1 MGRVVRQK
9 GLEACRT
16 TMDDAVI
23 DYVIPLLDPDDPALK
38 RTLRSFEKYG
48 LLDII
53 RNVYVITNDHS
64 THATLAQQYNGLNV
78 FALQDIDV
86 PYDLTSVKHEAWKK
100 LFAAPFIEGLADY
113 YLMGPD
119 DTILNTHFK
128 RDFIYDLKKGLPY
141 AHSFG
146 SSRTGNN
153 MGFRNIAPNHGP
165 NVLNKCAMQF
175 IIDKYKNVRPPID
188 PVSVCIGTLHTEH
201 LLAGMYG
208 YHDRRFRQVA
218 GVDYFSECHTNGGC
232 RRPKFD
238 DLFVNIQGNGIS
250 IEYPPSSPLK
260 HTFEQWFETQF
271 PTPSRFEKR
280 QMDPIDTTTEYDAQN
295 QHTLRRVEKDGD
307 DWAAMGRV
315 VRKYTMKQTTCDI
328 QRFTSQAAN
337 LWWIGNEQGKQWNPE
352 WLDKSKKFAY
362 VWWTSQ
368 SDYTWSALVAIKSL
382 KSTNPS
388 EQIDFVL
395 IHTIA
400 LSDKQKQWLDV
411 FGVKCISFEN
421 TVAVKKS
428 YYKHANNKLYIF
440 KLTQYAKVLFMD
452 ADSMPLQN
460 LDHMF
465 MFPDAPIVAPC
476 SYWEPNLQ
484 PKFVSW
490 MMLIM
495 PNEISFNMLIQR
507 ASDMP
512 QQPDMETLNDVFVS
526 DVIFLPSYYG
536 LLNSEWENDGNGAFH
551 NHDKDIYSKVPIVHY
566 TIKGK
571 PWQHPKEFFRGDLW
585 DDEANALHTRWWK
598 FRDSLKI
605 SHGAP
610 RCEQIRA
617 RAVAMVEDDGF
628 VPTGDI
634 DDMWIRDSAAQV
646 YPLLDSHPA
655 LVRKVIEKQAFYIE
669 FDPYANSYG
678 RTFREP
684 SILGRHGWVTTRN
697 YELDSGAYFIR
708 LVHAYWKRT
717 GETLGAAAI
726 KKLLHVWRVEQH
738 HAHSLYRYDELQGGV
753 GTPVGY
759 TGMTWTGFRP
769 SDDKC
774 TYHYHIPDNVFAA
787 VALGYVEEMGFEVG
801 TLRDDI
807 VQGIHMFG
815 VHDGIYCYEVDGLG
829 NCNKMDDAN
838 LPSLLSLPYL
848 DPDQTVYD
856 RAVWERTR
864 AFVLSDANP
873 YYYVGKYRG
882 VGSPHTPPDHV
893 WHLSLIV
900 QAMQGDSEA
909 LQTLEETA
917 SEPGLKASAFHESFH
932 VDNPAK
938 YTRKWFAWADA
949 LYLELC
955 H

>member
-1 MGRVVRQK
+1 MILLAVGLAALRASRCREFHCK
-9 GLEACRT
+9 GLT
-16 TMDDAVI
+16 TCVDNTCQTF
-23 DYVIPLLDPDDPALK
+23 LRGDPCQVDT
-38 RTLRSFEKYG
+38 R
-48 LLDII
+48 
-53 RNVYVITNDHS
+53 
-64 THATLAQQYNGLNV
+64 
-78 FALQDIDV
+78 DV
-86 PYDLTSVKHEAWKK
+86 ELHFDFYYSKE
-100 LFAAPFIEGLADY
+100 IE
-113 YLMGPD
+113 
-119 DTILNTHFK
+119 
-128 RDFIYDLKKGLPY
+128 
-141 AHSFG
+141 
-146 SSRTGNN
+146 
-153 MGFRNIAPNHGP
+153 
-165 NVLNKCAMQF
+165 V
-175 IIDKYKNVRPPID
+175 
-188 PVSVCIGTLHTEH
+188 
-201 LLAGMYG
+201 
-208 YHDRRFRQVA
+208 
-218 GVDYFSECHTNGGC
+218 
-232 RRPKFD
+232 
-238 DLFVNIQGNGIS
+238 
-250 IEYPPSSPLK
+250 
-260 HTFEQWFETQF
+260 
-271 PTPSRFEKR
+271 
-280 QMDPIDTTTEYDAQN
+280 TTTCWKEYVTYRIRELGDSPGMTEAEYDAQN

-315 VRKYTMKQTTCDI
+315 VPLRMHSSSITRTKRANTMHALTPFVHAPPI
-328 QRFTSQAAN
+328 FLSAAD
-337 LWWIGNEQGKQWNPE
+337 ER
-352 WLDKSKKFAY
+352 
-362 VWWTSQ
+362 
-368 SDYTWSALVAIKSL
+368 
-382 KSTNPS
+382 
-388 EQIDFVL
+388 
-395 IHTIA
+395 
-400 LSDKQKQWLDV
+400 
-411 FGVKCISFEN
+411 
-421 TVAVKKS
+421 
-428 YYKHANNKLYIF
+428 IF
-440 KLTQYAKVLFMD
+440 
-452 ADSMPLQN
+452 
-460 LDHMF
+460 
-465 MFPDAPIVAPC
+465 
-476 SYWEPNLQ
+476 NLQ
-484 PKFVSW
+484 P
-490 MMLIM
+490 
-495 PNEISFNMLIQR
+495 
-507 ASDMP
+507 
-512 QQPDMETLNDVFVS
+512 
-526 DVIFLPSYYG
+526 
-536 LLNSEWENDGNGAFH
+536 ENTNAMRRDW
-551 NHDKDIYSKVPIVHY
+551 V
-566 TIKGK
+566 T
-571 PWQHPKEFFRGDLW
+571 PWQYKNCYDDGFDTYYAVLKGGEGWSFQHWFDNLYPQIWQIYKEAKHVTAVIEHPRDKILYELW
-585 DDEANALHTRWWK
+585 ARLGFTADRLRESIPQGHEMKTCVFPSN
-598 FRDSLKI
+598 S
-605 SHGAP
+605 
-610 RCEQIRA
+610 QIRA
-617 RAVAMVEDDGF
+617 HPDMIRDLRALYMPDVQVNRKVVWIHRSKSTSHNGGRFATNENDLILALQQLGFDVESFEGTDNLEEAISTFSDAFAVVGVHGGGLYNQYFASTQTKIIELMPVAASGLLHSQRNAQSVPKLAHRCIWQNANLIGQPYVRIHVTTPSIQQLEIPVDRVLQALAYGSAETTPESRLCDQIRAHAAEMVEDDGF

-646 YPLLDSHPA
+646 HPLLDSHPE

-909 LQTLEETA
+909 WKTLEETA
-917 SEPGLKASAFHESFH
+917 SVPGLKASAFHESFH

>member
-1 MGRVVRQK
+1 MILLAIGLAALRASRCREFHCK
-9 GLEACRT
+9 GLT
-16 TMDDAVI
+16 TCVDNTCQTF
-23 DYVIPLLDPDDPALK
+23 LRGDPCQVDT
-38 RTLRSFEKYG
+38 R
-48 LLDII
+48 
-53 RNVYVITNDHS
+53 
-64 THATLAQQYNGLNV
+64 
-78 FALQDIDV
+78 DV
-86 PYDLTSVKHEAWKK
+86 ELHFDFYYSKE
-100 LFAAPFIEGLADY
+100 IE
-113 YLMGPD
+113 
-119 DTILNTHFK
+119 
-128 RDFIYDLKKGLPY
+128 
-141 AHSFG
+141 
-146 SSRTGNN
+146 
-153 MGFRNIAPNHGP
+153 
-165 NVLNKCAMQF
+165 V
-175 IIDKYKNVRPPID
+175 
-188 PVSVCIGTLHTEH
+188 
-201 LLAGMYG
+201 
-208 YHDRRFRQVA
+208 
-218 GVDYFSECHTNGGC
+218 
-232 RRPKFD
+232 
-238 DLFVNIQGNGIS
+238 
-250 IEYPPSSPLK
+250 
-260 HTFEQWFETQF
+260 
-271 PTPSRFEKR
+271 
-280 QMDPIDTTTEYDAQN
+280 TTTCWKEYVTYRIRELGDSPGMTEAEYDAQN

-315 VRKYTMKQTTCDI
+315 VRTPS
-328 QRFTSQAAN
+328 RFEK
-337 LWWIGNEQGKQWNPE
+337 GRVDP
-352 WLDKSKKFAY
+352 
-362 VWWTSQ
+362 
-368 SDYTWSALVAIKSL
+368 
-382 KSTNPS
+382 
-388 EQIDFVL
+388 ID
-395 IHTIA
+395 T
-400 LSDKQKQWLDV
+400 
-411 FGVKCISFEN
+411 
-421 TVAVKKS
+421 
-428 YYKHANNKLYIF
+428 
-440 KLTQYAKVLFMD
+440 AKV
-452 ADSMPLQN
+452 S
-460 LDHMF
+460 
-465 MFPDAPIVAPC
+465 
-476 SYWEPNLQ
+476 
-484 PKFVSW
+484 
-490 MMLIM
+490 
-495 PNEISFNMLIQR
+495 
-507 ASDMP
+507 
-512 QQPDMETLNDVFVS
+512 
-526 DVIFLPSYYG
+526 
-536 LLNSEWENDGNGAFH
+536 
-551 NHDKDIYSKVPIVHY
+551 
-566 TIKGK
+566 
-571 PWQHPKEFFRGDLW
+571 
-585 DDEANALHTRWWK
+585 TRC
-598 FRDSLKI
+598 D
-605 SHGAP
+605 
-610 RCEQIRA
+610 QIRA
-617 RAVAMVEDDGF
+617 RAAEMVEDDGF

-646 YPLLDSHPA
+646 YPLLDSHPD

-815 VHDGIYCYEVDGLG
+815 VHDGIYCYEVDGLD

-917 SEPGLKASAFHESFH
+917 SVPGLKASAFHESFH

-955 H
+955 V